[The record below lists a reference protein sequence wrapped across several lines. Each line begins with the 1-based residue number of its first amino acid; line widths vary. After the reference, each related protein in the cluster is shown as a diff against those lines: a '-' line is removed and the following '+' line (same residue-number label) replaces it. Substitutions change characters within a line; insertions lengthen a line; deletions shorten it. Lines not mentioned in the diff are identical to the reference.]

1 MGKCRDL
8 VNLLGTI
15 KRNIK
20 DISKM
25 VSFMERE
32 RFSIQMGKQLMELGL
47 KE

>member
-1 MGKCRDL
+1 MEKCRDL

-25 VSFMERE
+25 ASFMVRE
-32 RFSIQMGKQLMELGL
+32 RSSIQMGKLLMELGL

>member
-1 MGKCRDL
+1 MEKCRDL
-8 VNLLGTI
+8 ANLIGTI

-25 VSFMERE
+25 VSCMERE
-32 RFSIQMGKQLMELGL
+32 RSSIQMDKQSMELGH